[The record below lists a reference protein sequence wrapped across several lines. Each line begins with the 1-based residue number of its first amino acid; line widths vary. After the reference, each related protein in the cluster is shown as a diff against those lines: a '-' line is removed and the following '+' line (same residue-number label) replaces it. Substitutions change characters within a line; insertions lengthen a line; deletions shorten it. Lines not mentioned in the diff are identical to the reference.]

1 MSCHDTKTCVMWPI
15 SNNTHILEYYK
26 NEVMNGF
33 HGNTLS
39 NQPLGRKLSMGNGQN
54 IPQLVKS
61 GQFVYMMSQIVT

>member
-1 MSCHDTKTCVMWPI
+1 M
-15 SNNTHILEYYK
+15 Y
-26 NEVMNGF
+26 GF